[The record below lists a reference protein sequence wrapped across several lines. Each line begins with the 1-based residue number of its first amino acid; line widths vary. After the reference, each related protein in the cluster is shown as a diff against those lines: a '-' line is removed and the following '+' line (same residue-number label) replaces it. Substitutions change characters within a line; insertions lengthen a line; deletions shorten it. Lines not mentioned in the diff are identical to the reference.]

1 MRALPSSLSSNTPS
15 DAFAV
20 QQDAEAGNLGL
31 FRKSYSMHSP
41 PRNSGN
47 GCCHVGCCPV
57 ARLAGMHESI
67 LYTNVVRCL
76 GARACWPVLLTSAEV
91 NLANPSA
98 FGGGNSLPIVNRG
111 GGGGRAGQDAA
122 AIIYG
127 TSPAASSPGLTRQY
141 SLGGVSRYGGVPR
154 NSTHN
159 AGASPMQLRR
169 SRTFSDLV
177 GSSDQDGMIKRF
189 PGKCGLWEGS
199 TSTMLCASRLSPS
212 VPRPHT
218 HSCVR
223 AHPRP
228 LAWLADAP
236 AASEGEF
243 KLFGDVDVPLTLTG
257 DSNQAMTSQQSFR
270 LFGGV
275 QPLALRLEEGQAGL
289 AAAATAAAD
298 MLQSCQY
305 TYYCSP

>member
-1 MRALPSSLSSNTPS
+1 
-15 DAFAV
+15 V
-20 QQDAEAGNLGL
+20 QQDAEAAAGNLGL

-67 LYTNVVRCL
+67 LCTNVVRCL

-154 NSTHN
+154 SSTHN

-212 VPRPHT
+212 VPPAHT
-218 HSCVR
+218 LMR
-223 AHPRP
+223 ACPSSSPCLACRCPR
-228 LAWLADAP
+228 
-236 AASEGEF
+236 
-243 KLFGDVDVPLTLTG
+243 
-257 DSNQAMTSQQSFR
+257 R
-270 LFGGV
+270 LRGGV
-275 QPLALRLEEGQAGL
+275 QVVWRCRRAADPDRGQQPGHDLSTVIQAVWRRATVGAQVRGGAGL